1 VFPGGQAKVRPT
13 SRERENRRG
22 SSRILAASDTS
33 ADPGRGH
40 QRPAD
45 RIHAHD
51 LPDLPVQCRTMLKH
65 RTEGL
70 QQRPYGNLQQT
81 IIANWFSYTAASN
94 AARLWGC
101 PIPFVAK

>member
-1 VFPGGQAKVRPT
+1 
-13 SRERENRRG
+13 
-22 SSRILAASDTS
+22 
-33 ADPGRGH
+33 
-40 QRPAD
+40 
-45 RIHAHD
+45 
-51 LPDLPVQCRTMLKH
+51 MLKH